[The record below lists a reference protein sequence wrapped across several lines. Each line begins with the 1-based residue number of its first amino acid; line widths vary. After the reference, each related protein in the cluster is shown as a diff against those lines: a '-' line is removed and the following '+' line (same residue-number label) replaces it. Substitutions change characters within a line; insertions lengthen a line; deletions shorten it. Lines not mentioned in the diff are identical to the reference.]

1 MGIKF
6 YTNWWIK
13 LVNKM
18 FNKPQYHRGWQYV
31 KAQMSERFNKFDL
44 AFIEG

>member
-18 FNKPQYHRGWQYV
+18 FNKPQYHRG
-31 KAQMSERFNKFDL
+31 
-44 AFIEG
+44 